1 MPVCSVEGVSVYRVS
16 YLSTEQFA
24 SYLHGPKNH
33 IIGQCCLLHFGLKH
47 FMDWLRWFRL
57 MSSNVN
63 RNIHFLFEHFIVYLS
78 LTVSKSDNMLLWFW
92 GVQCSGLFL
101 IPLSTRS

>member
-57 MSSNVN
+57 
-63 RNIHFLFEHFIVYLS
+63 Y
-78 LTVSKSDNMLLWFW
+78 
-92 GVQCSGLFL
+92 
-101 IPLSTRS
+101 